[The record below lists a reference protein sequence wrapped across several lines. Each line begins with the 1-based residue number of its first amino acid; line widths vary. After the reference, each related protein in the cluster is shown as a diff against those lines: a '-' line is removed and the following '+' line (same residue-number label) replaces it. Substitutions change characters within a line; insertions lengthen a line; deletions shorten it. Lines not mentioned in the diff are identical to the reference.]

1 MKTLQFN
8 IPVIKG
14 QSITVQEDISES
26 FYPHL
31 HRHQEAQLMWITKGK
46 GVLLVDET
54 LHPFKENDIFFI
66 AAHQAHVFKSVSE
79 DKAGDA
85 ARSISIFFDP
95 EGRLKQLFMLGEFES
110 LEQFLS
116 QDSRGF
122 KIPEVDFDMVSKRM
136 LLLKQSEKIDKMM
149 HFFYLLRTLAQ
160 ISKRTD
166 ALCPEPMETVVG
178 STGKNNRIEKVCHYI
193 NTHFKHGLTLESV
206 AERAHLSPQAFCRY
220 FKKHCGITLVG
231 YLNRIRINEVCS
243 QLGKDHLHLE
253 NISFIAYNCGF
264 NSITNF
270 NRVFK
275 QIIGCTPKEYILR
288 YDQRYTENAIVSYV

>member
-1 MKTLQFN
+1 
-8 IPVIKG
+8 
-14 QSITVQEDISES
+14 
-26 FYPHL
+26 
-31 HRHQEAQLMWITKGK
+31 
-46 GVLLVDET
+46 VDET
-54 LHPFKENDIFFI
+54 LHSFKENDIFFI
-66 AAHQAHVFKSVSE
+66 GANQAHVFKSVSE
-79 DKAGDA
+79 DKASDA

-95 EGRLKQLFMLGEFES
+95 AGRLKQLFMLGEFEP
-110 LEQFLS
+110 LEQFLK
-116 QDSRGF
+116 QDRRGF
-122 KIPEVDFDMVSKRM
+122 KIPKMDFEVVSKRIM
-136 LLLKQSEKIDKMM
+136 LLKQSEKIDKMM
-149 HFFYLLRTLAQ
+149 HFFYLLRILSQ

-166 ALCPEPMETVVG
+166 SLCPEPMEAAVC
-178 STGKNNRIEKVCHYI
+178 SIGKNNRIEKVCHYI

-206 AERAHLSPQAFCRY
+206 AESAHLSPQAFCRY

-253 NISFIAYNCGF
+253 NISFIAYSCGF

-288 YDQRYTENAIVSYV
+288 YDQRYTENTIVSYV

>member
-8 IPVIKG
+8 IPVIQG

-66 AAHQAHVFKSVSE
+66 GAHQAHVFKSISE

-85 ARSISIFFDP
+85 ASSISIFFDP
-95 EGRLKQLFMLGEFES
+95 GGRLKQLFMLGEFQS
-110 LEQFLS
+110 LEQFLR
-116 QDSRGF
+116 QDSKGF
-122 KIPEVDFDMVSKRM
+122 KIPELDFEVVSNRIM
-136 LLLKQSEKIDKMM
+136 LLKQSEKIEKMM
-149 HFFYLLRTLAQ
+149 HFFYLLRTLSQ
-160 ISKRTD
+160 ISKKTD
-166 ALCPEPMETVVG
+166 PLCPEYMESAICT
-178 STGKNNRIEKVCHYI
+178 TGKNKRIEEVCHYI
-193 NTHFKHGLTLESV
+193 NTYFRHGLTLESV

-220 FKKHCGITLVG
+220 FKKHCGMTLVG
-231 YLNRIRINEVCS
+231 YLNRIRINEVCH
-243 QLGKDHLHLE
+243 QLGRDHLHLE

-288 YDQRYTENAIVSYV
+288 YDQRYTENSIVSYV

>member
-8 IPVIKG
+8 IPVIQG

-31 HRHQEAQLMWITKGK
+31 HRHQEAQLMWITKGR

-54 LHPFKENDIFFI
+54 LHSFKENDIFFI
-66 AAHQAHVFKSVSE
+66 GANQAHVFKSVSE
-79 DKAGDA
+79 DKASDA

-95 EGRLKQLFMLGEFES
+95 AGRLKQLFMLGEFEP
-110 LEQFLS
+110 LEQFLK

-122 KIPEVDFDMVSKRM
+122 KIPKMDFEVVSKRIM
-136 LLLKQSEKIDKMM
+136 LLKQAEKIDKMM
-149 HFFYLLRTLAQ
+149 HFFYLLRTLSQ
-160 ISKRTD
+160 ISKRTNS
-166 ALCPEPMETVVG
+166 LCPEPVEAAVC
-178 STGKNNRIEKVCHYI
+178 SIGKNNRIEKVCHYI
-193 NTHFKHGLTLESV
+193 NTHFKQGLTLESV

-288 YDQRYTENAIVSYV
+288 YDQRYTENTIVSYV